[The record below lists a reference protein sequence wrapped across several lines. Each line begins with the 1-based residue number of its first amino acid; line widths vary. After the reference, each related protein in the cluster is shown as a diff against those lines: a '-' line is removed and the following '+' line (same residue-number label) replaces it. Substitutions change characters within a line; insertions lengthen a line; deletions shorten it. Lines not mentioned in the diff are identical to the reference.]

1 MRKIKK
7 TSKIIKNIGKLIFWI
22 TAWASVLVGVFV
34 LLNIGNLENMT
45 FSLDSQQIPIA
56 QLDAIGR
63 TTIILVFWLLVAVFL
78 RGLWHAIKLFGL
90 YEKGEIFLAENIK
103 HIKRIGETLILWA
116 IIKVLTSF
124 AVTSVMLYEGLDTG
138 INVTFNLT
146 ALMIGLLIYVISWVM
161 DEGRKLR
168 EEHELTI

>member
-7 TSKIIKNIGKLIFWI
+7 TSRIIKNIGKLIFWV

-45 FSLDSQQIPIA
+45 FSMDSQQIPI
-56 QLDAIGR
+56 G
-63 TTIILVFWLLVAVFL
+63 TIDRLSQITLILVFWSLVAVFL
-78 RGLWHAIKLFGL
+78 RGLWHGIKLFGL
-90 YEKGEIFLAENIK
+90 YEKGEIFLAKNIE
-103 HIKRIGETLILWA
+103 HLKRIGETLIMWA
-116 IIKVLTSF
+116 IIKGLTSF

-138 INVTFNLT
+138 INVTFNIT

-168 EEHELTI
+168 EEQELTI